1 MAEKNSLQE
10 SISQFAL
17 SGLVLLPSSLEIM
30 RSQEQFR
37 ILKTSNVPV
46 RSERGFHLFLCSRL
60 ILPHSWPQSLSSLVA
75 AVVQLLSR
83 VWLFPASQ
91 TVARQASLSFTIS
104 QNLLTFM
111 SMCQWFYLTISSF
124 ACVLLIKTTTDLT
137 SQPRLIRGEASLAC
151 LGSRNCPK

>member
-46 RSERGFHLFLCSRL
+46 RSERGFHLFPLLPSHTSAQLTPIPVFSCGCCCSVAKSCLTLSGLTDCGTPGFPVLHYLPELAHIHVHVSVILSNHLILCLCSL
-60 ILPHSWPQSLSSLVA
+60 
-75 AVVQLLSR
+75 
-83 VWLFPASQ
+83 
-91 TVARQASLSFTIS
+91 
-104 QNLLTFM
+104 N
-111 SMCQWFYLTISSF
+111 
-124 ACVLLIKTTTDLT
+124 
-137 SQPRLIRGEASLAC
+137 
-151 LGSRNCPK
+151 